1 MHIVSLAVMYEAAY
15 PTCLVNFFT
24 GLSVV
29 GINFQMFGGA
39 WLAGLTDTSNTTSF
53 PYTEL
58 DYKFT
63 RVGRNSSSFLYNSGD
78 LVFFWVGIGIF
89 YCIAFTIEFVWFA
102 IPYLRTIAQRLRHN
116 LFIVAMNFVL
126 IKMAF
131 DTTFSLFYIQF
142 GTAGQIVS
150 SSLCVL
156 SGGVCL
162 FFFGYL
168 AYQGG

>member
-1 MHIVSLAVMYEAAY
+1 
-15 PTCLVNFFT
+15 
-24 GLSVV
+24 
-29 GINFQMFGGA
+29 MFGGA

-102 IPYLRTIAQRLRHN
+102 IPYLRTIA
-116 LFIVAMNFVL
+116 
-126 IKMAF
+126 
-131 DTTFSLFYIQF
+131 
-142 GTAGQIVS
+142 
-150 SSLCVL
+150 
-156 SGGVCL
+156 
-162 FFFGYL
+162 
-168 AYQGG
+168 